1 MFLED
6 TIFSSSYLQR
16 VASERN
22 SKRLQICSSAS
33 IDVSCPTSPQHSPTH
48 QPCKITVL
56 IIVVHGGSLL
66 GKRVLLRSISG
77 RTYDLLN
84 SLTYILICI
93 DFMFQTR
100 MLI

>member
-1 MFLED
+1 MSSED

-22 SKRLQICSSAS
+22 SKRLQICMSAS

-66 GKRVLLRSISG
+66 GKPFRSAFTSMSG
-77 RTYDLLN
+77 RTCDLLN
-84 SLTYILICI
+84 FLTYICI
-93 DFMFQTR
+93 DMY
-100 MLI
+100 